1 MAIIKNTTNSNCED
15 VENREPWF
23 TGDGNVQPLWKTV
36 WRFLKKL
43 KLELRYDPATPLWV
57 FIWKK
62 TNNSKTLIQ
71 KDAPQYWLA
80 LFTIAKLW
88 KHPVSINKWV

>member
-15 VENREPWF
+15 VENRELWF

-43 KLELRYDPATPLWV
+43 KLELPYDPATPLWV

-62 TNNSKTLIQ
+62 NNNSKTLI
-71 KDAPQYWLA
+71 
-80 LFTIAKLW
+80 
-88 KHPVSINKWV
+88 